1 MPHVSNAH
9 LLATCSNIATLS
21 YISDALFTNALRCHH
36 CHMYFIA
43 ICPYLPVSTSS
54 LIPTCLIL
62 PHTKLLAHPPLYPLP
77 HVATCHNYQCLPL
90 QSASIATCL
99 ILPHAI
105 FTCAY
110 LCTHCH
116 KSYIATRPFCQ
127 CTPLPYCQ
135 MFHIAIRPLSLL
147 PYVLFILVNSEI
159 YSLYHV
165 DCRIFK
171 YMVTTINHT
180 SDTLV
185 NIG

>member
-1 MPHVSNAH
+1 M
-9 LLATCSNIATLS
+9 
-21 YISDALFTNALRCHH
+21 
-36 CHMYFIA
+36 
-43 ICPYLPVSTSS
+43 
-54 LIPTCLIL
+54 L
-62 PHTKLLAHPPLYPLP
+62 PHAIITSAYLCSLLPLP
-77 HVATCHNYQCLPL
+77 HVLYCLTPYL
-90 QSASIATCL
+90 PASTSAPIATCL

-105 FTCAY
+105 FTSAY

-147 PYVLFILVNSEI
+147 PYFLFILVNSEI

>member
-1 MPHVSNAH
+1 M
-9 LLATCSNIATLS
+9 
-21 YISDALFTNALRCHH
+21 
-36 CHMYFIA
+36 
-43 ICPYLPVSTSS
+43 
-54 LIPTCLIL
+54 L
-62 PHTKLLAHPPLYPLP
+62 PHAIITSAYLCSLLPLP
-77 HVATCHNYQCLPL
+77 HVFYCLTPYL
-90 QSASIATCL
+90 PASISAPIATCL

-105 FTCAY
+105 LY
-110 LCTHCH
+110 LLVPTFAP
-116 KSYIATRPFCQ
+116 IATSLI
-127 CTPLPYCQ
+127 LPHALFASAHLC
-135 MFHIAIRPLSLL
+135 HIAIRPLSLL